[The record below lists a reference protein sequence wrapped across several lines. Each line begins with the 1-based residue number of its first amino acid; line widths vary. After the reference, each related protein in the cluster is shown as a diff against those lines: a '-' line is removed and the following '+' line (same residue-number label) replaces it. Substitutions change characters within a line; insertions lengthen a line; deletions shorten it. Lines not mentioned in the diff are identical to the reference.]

1 MKFSDITAEQW
12 DELQPYLDTCLL
24 PLTGLSGEE
33 SPHDTTLALEQ
44 LRDWMDEV
52 ENPFRGRIVTYPAN
66 HYAGADDVEK
76 INDLCH
82 KMKSGGFKYVIII
95 SSKLPF
101 TEHAFE
107 HGDLVLSP
115 ATVRPTEEFSL
126 RTLITTQIHNLWQMG
141 S

>member
-24 PLTGLSGEE
+24 PMTGLSGGE

-66 HYAGADDVEK
+66 HYVDLDELEK

-82 KMKSGGFKYVIII
+82 KMKLGGFKYVIII
-95 SSKLPF
+95 SAKVPF
-101 TEHAFE
+101 NEQAFE
-107 HGDLVLSP
+107 HADLVLSP
-115 ATVRPTEEFSL
+115 ATVKPTEAESL
-126 RTLITTQIHNLWQMG
+126 RMIITTQIHNLWQKK